1 MGFPTVAANGRII
14 RWTNI
19 AGSMVANW
27 RWRRVLNWINV
38 LIRSSAD
45 DEIPYRASECAR

>member
-1 MGFPTVAANGRII
+1 MGFSTVAANGCII

-19 AGSMVANW
+19 AGYMVTNW
-27 RWRRVLNWINV
+27 RWGRVLNWIGV

-45 DEIPYRASECAR
+45 DEIAYRASQCA

>member
-1 MGFPTVAANGRII
+1 MEFPTVAANDCTI

-19 AGSMVANW
+19 AGSMVANC
-27 RWRRVLNWINV
+27 RWGRVLNWIDV

-45 DEIPYRASECAR
+45 DGIPSRTSECA